1 MENRFD
7 LSLYLVTDAPERCRV
22 GLLETVEAAV
32 DGGVTIVQ
40 YRSENPNAG
49 TCYAEALQLADFLR
63 FRKIPFI
70 VNNRTDLALAVN
82 ADGVHVGQ
90 KDLPVEAVR
99 RLIGTKKIL
108 GLSVSDWREME
119 AAKTAPIDY
128 LGIGPV
134 FPTATKTDAAPA
146 LGAEN
151 FAKLSAQS
159 PFPAVAIGGIS
170 VERARALRRA
180 VPGVGIAV
188 VSAICG
194 AENPRLAAAN
204 FLCE

>member
-1 MENRFD
+1 M
-7 LSLYLVTDAPERCRV
+7 
-22 GLLETVEAAV
+22 LETVEAAI

-49 TCYAEALQLADFLR
+49 TCYSEALQLADFLR
-63 FRKIPFI
+63 SRKIPFI
-70 VNNRTDLALAVN
+70 VNNRADLALAVD

-99 RLIGTKKIL
+99 RLIGKEKIL
-108 GLSVSDWREME
+108 GLSVSDLNEME
-119 AAKTAPIDY
+119 AAKTAPVDY

-134 FPTATKTDAAPA
+134 FPTATKADAAPA

-159 PFPAVAIGGIS
+159 PFPVVAIGGIN
-170 VERARALRRA
+170 VERARVLRQG